1 LPKDDHLSS
10 PDAHILAHDIREG
23 MSDEKKIAEEDQ
35 ISQEVISQEKE
46 VVSEEKKSE

>member
-1 LPKDDHLSS
+1 
-10 PDAHILAHDIREG
+10 
-23 MSDEKKIAEEDQ
+23 MSNEKKIAEEDQ